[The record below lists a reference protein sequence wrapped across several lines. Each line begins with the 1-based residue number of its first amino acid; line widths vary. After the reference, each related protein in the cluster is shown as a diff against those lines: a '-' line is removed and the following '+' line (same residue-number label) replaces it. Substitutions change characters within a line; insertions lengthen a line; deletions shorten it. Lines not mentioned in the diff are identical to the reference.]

1 MMYRYKLFVYLY
13 LLSSFILSQKVCEDK
28 PCRNIRDLENKKI
41 NCEQLTNNKYDN
53 DRKEI
58 CSRKDGKGNKCCLLT
73 CGSCKSETLSPLQP
87 SLKSFIPSDKS
98 SLIMCKDDTKK
109 DVFQKNGDVY
119 SCKKLQKVKKDRRQK
134 YCRNEKN
141 ARKLCPLTCGKCELK
156 FPSLTPTSSPV
167 GNKPDKPL
175 KKNVLYFIIDD
186 LRPQLNKAYGQEYM
200 ITPNID
206 KLSESALTFRHA
218 YSQES
223 LCLPSRS
230 SFMTGRRSYHTK
242 VKSIN
247 KSFRKGGK
255 DASGKLGED
264 WITMPQHFKK
274 NGYVTLG
281 AGKIFHPEEKKEK
294 TSWSQDKE
302 YFPYYQMWIN
312 STKYAGPC
320 PDKTGFGS
328 WYDIG
333 KWYDKSEKDCES
345 LNDNRTSFEE
355 GYCNRLDG
363 LMEPNPSSTWCVLD
377 EPNENFYDHGVASK
391 LIKNLE
397 YASNTNK
404 PFFLMGG
411 FIRPHLPFRIPK
423 RIWDMYEN
431 KNLPLP
437 RNPLPPKYSPGT
449 AWREAEFYDSLSGD
463 IYGTTN
469 MSTSMDDAR
478 QYDLRRAY
486 YASVT
491 WIDEQ
496 VGRVLDTL
504 DALNLTNDTVV
515 IFHGDHGY
523 HLGEQN
529 RWKKMANSEIA
540 TRVPLI
546 IRAPWMAD
554 SINKTTNIIAEL
566 VDVYSTLADLAGTGI
581 PTDKLDGTSLVPVF
595 NNTDILTLSTVNEK
609 LNIPEKVAYSET
621 NSDINFKKCEIFRA
635 PNDGGCTT
643 GNKLLNKIA
652 WSGYTT
658 RSQGWRYMVWVPR
671 GPDQNLTPNSDFA
684 RNIKLDNWDSQYL
697 LEELYDYRNDTGM
710 DLEYKDQIT
719 NLVNDERYK
728 KERDIMHAMT
738 KKHFY
743 ELRFQHEITW
753 FLGKKN
759 WSCIKTCE
767 TVSKHMNKRFDCNLR
782 ELRSV
787 TSEQTLINAARSA
800 GVKLLKKNNNIKND
814 NKKDTSPFI
823 DKDGNGIYSKKMI
836 ATCEAQKR
844 NGQRLCPCSGNPNV
858 MTSKIK

>member
-1 MMYRYKLFVYLY
+1 
-13 LLSSFILSQKVCEDK
+13 
-28 PCRNIRDLENKKI
+28 
-41 NCEQLTNNKYDN
+41 
-53 DRKEI
+53 
-58 CSRKDGKGNKCCLLT
+58 
-73 CGSCKSETLSPLQP
+73 
-87 SLKSFIPSDKS
+87 
-98 SLIMCKDDTKK
+98 
-109 DVFQKNGDVY
+109 
-119 SCKKLQKVKKDRRQK
+119 
-134 YCRNEKN
+134 
-141 ARKLCPLTCGKCELK
+141 
-156 FPSLTPTSSPV
+156 
-167 GNKPDKPL
+167 
-175 KKNVLYFIIDD
+175 
-186 LRPQLNKAYGQEYM
+186 M

-206 KLSESALTFRHA
+206 KLSDSALTFRHA

-223 LCLPSRS
+223 LCRPSRS

-247 KSFRKGGK
+247 ESFRKGGK

-281 AGKIFHPEEKKEK
+281 AGKIFHPEKSGIS
-294 TSWSQDKE
+294 SWSQDKE

-333 KWYDKSEKDCES
+333 KWYDKSKKDCES
-345 LNDNRTSFEE
+345 LNDNLISFEE

-363 LMEPNPSSTWCVLD
+363 LMRPKASSTWCVLD

-397 YASNTNK
+397 YALNTNK
-404 PFFLMGG
+404 PFFLIGG

-431 KNLPLP
+431 KNLQLP

-463 IYGTTN
+463 IYGTAN

-496 VGRVLDTL
+496 VGRVLNTL

-529 RWKKMANSEIA
+529 RWNKMANSEIA
-540 TRVPLI
+540 TRVTLI
-546 IRAPWMAD
+546 IRVPWMTD

-595 NNTDILTLSTVNEK
+595 NNTDILTLSTVN
-609 LNIPEKVAYSET
+609 
-621 NSDINFKKCEIFRA
+621 
-635 PNDGGCTT
+635 
-643 GNKLLNKIA
+643 
-652 WSGYTT
+652 
-658 RSQGWRYMVWVPR
+658 
-671 GPDQNLTPNSDFA
+671 
-684 RNIKLDNWDSQYL
+684 
-697 LEELYDYRNDTGM
+697 
-710 DLEYKDQIT
+710 
-719 NLVNDERYK
+719 
-728 KERDIMHAMT
+728 
-738 KKHFY
+738 
-743 ELRFQHEITW
+743 
-753 FLGKKN
+753 
-759 WSCIKTCE
+759 
-767 TVSKHMNKRFDCNLR
+767 
-782 ELRSV
+782 
-787 TSEQTLINAARSA
+787 
-800 GVKLLKKNNNIKND
+800 
-814 NKKDTSPFI
+814 
-823 DKDGNGIYSKKMI
+823 
-836 ATCEAQKR
+836 
-844 NGQRLCPCSGNPNV
+844 
-858 MTSKIK
+858 